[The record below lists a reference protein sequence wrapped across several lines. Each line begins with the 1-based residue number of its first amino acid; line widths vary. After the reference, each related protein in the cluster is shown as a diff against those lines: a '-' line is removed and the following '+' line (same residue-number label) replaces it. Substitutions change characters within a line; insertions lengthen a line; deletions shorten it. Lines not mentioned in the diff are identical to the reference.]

1 MKTIEEIAR
10 EVVEGLGPQ
19 AQGMFVTDLNE
30 RIASRVPY
38 VTSAWLI
45 GEALKTVY
53 GARRRRWEHG
63 RVLIYD
69 FPQLGELGRLETV

>member
-1 MKTIEEIAR
+1 MKTIEEITGD
-10 EVVEGLGPQ
+10 VVEGLGPR

-30 RIASRVPY
+30 RIADRVPY

-63 RVLIYD
+63 RVLVYD
-69 FPQLGELGRLETV
+69 FPHLGELGGLETV